1 MNGQETTVKWR
12 SKKINNTKEMQH
24 WDILLSN
31 QVNKKAF
38 IDTLLTGNAKEELA
52 VFNNQKGILFSDIA
66 IEKFIEKEYQ
76 YDSVEASPQSHRQ
89 LRTFSSGERKKEFLK
104 YCINQKP
111 DFIIFDNP
119 FDHLD
124 QASRVILAESLK
136 DLTQNIAIIQI
147 VNRVTDVLSFVP
159 NKAQIRD
166 NSFVLHPISK
176 TENHFKT
183 LNTTEIPKA
192 SEQHSFHESV
202 LIKLENVSVSYDD
215 RKILDAISWTIKQ
228 GEFWQLIGP
237 NGSGKSTILS
247 LITGDNPKGFGQDL
261 FLFGRKKGSG
271 ESVWDIKKQIG
282 IFATSMTDLFQKSH
296 TLEQMILSGFF
307 DSIGLYTEPTT
318 HQQQI
323 VTQWLE
329 VIEMAHLRKKRFI
342 DLSIGQQRVAL
353 IVRAVL
359 KHPPLLI
366 LDEPVEG
373 LDDENVDLVI
383 QLINTIKQETNVSII
398 YVSHRIESGLA
409 PTSVFELVP
418 TPTGSVGKIKYHSE
432 LN

>member
-1 MNGQETTVKWR
+1 MHQK
-12 SKKINNTKEMQH
+12 QH
-24 WDILLSN
+24 WDILLTN
-31 QVNKKAF
+31 QVNKKKF
-38 IDTLLTGNAKEELA
+38 IDSLLSGEAKEELA
-52 VFNNQKGILFSDIA
+52 VFNNQKGILFSDIS
-66 IEKFIEKEYQ
+66 IEKFIEREYQ
-76 YDSVEASPQSHRQ
+76 YESVEASPESHRQ

-104 YCINQKP
+104 YCISQNP

-124 QASRVILAESLK
+124 QASRLALALSLEK
-136 DLTQNIAIIQI
+136 LTDTISIIQL
-147 VNRVTDVLSFVP
+147 VNRTVDLMDFVV
-159 NKAQIRD
+159 NKVQIKD
-166 NSFVLHPISK
+166 NSFTLYPISK

-183 LNTTEIPKA
+183 LNTAAIPKA
-192 SEQHSFHESV
+192 HDPGTFHESE
-202 LIKLENVSVSYDD
+202 LIKMDHVSVSYED
-215 RKILDAISWTIKQ
+215 RKILDNISWTIKQ

-247 LITGDNPKGFGQDL
+247 LITGDNPKGYGQDL

-271 ESVWDIKKQIG
+271 ESVWEIKKQIG
-282 IFATSMTDLFQKSH
+282 IYTTAMMDLFQKSH
-296 TLEQMILSGFF
+296 TLEEMILSGFF
-307 DSIGLYTEPTT
+307 DSIGLYIQPTT
-318 HQQQI
+318 LQKQI
-323 VTQWLE
+323 VAQWLE
-329 VIEMAHLRKKRFI
+329 VIEMSHLKKKRFI

-383 QLINTIKQETNVSII
+383 QLINTIKQQTNVAIL

-409 PTSVFELVP
+409 PTSVFELFP
-418 TPTGSVGKIKYHSE
+418 SETGSVGRIK
-432 LN
+432 

>member
-1 MNGQETTVKWR
+1 MHQK
-12 SKKINNTKEMQH
+12 QH
-24 WDILLSN
+24 WDILLTN
-31 QVNKKAF
+31 QVNKKKF
-38 IDTLLTGNAKEELA
+38 IDTLLSGEAKEELA
-52 VFNNQKGILFSDIA
+52 IFNNQKGILFSDIS
-66 IEKFIEKEYQ
+66 IEKFIEREYQ
-76 YDSVEASPQSHRQ
+76 YQSVEASPESHRQ

-104 YCINQKP
+104 YCIAQKP

-124 QASRVILAESLK
+124 QASRVVLALSLEK
-136 DLTQNIAIIQI
+136 LTDTISIIQLI
-147 VNRVTDVLSFVP
+147 NRTVDLMDFVP
-159 NKAQIRD
+159 NKVQIKD
-166 NSFVLHPISK
+166 NSFTLYPILK
-176 TENHFKT
+176 TKNHFKT
-183 LNTTEIPKA
+183 LNTAAIPKA
-192 SEQHSFHESV
+192 FEPNTFHESV
-202 LIKLENVSVSYDD
+202 LIKMDNVSVSYED
-215 RKILDAISWTIKQ
+215 RKIIDNISWTIKQ

-271 ESVWDIKKQIG
+271 ESVWEIKKQIG
-282 IFATSMTDLFQKSH
+282 IYTTSMMDLFQKSH
-296 TLEQMILSGFF
+296 TLEEMILSGFF
-307 DSIGLYTEPTT
+307 DSIGLYIEPTT
-318 HQQQI
+318 LQKQI
-323 VTQWLE
+323 VSQWLE
-329 VIEMAHLRKKRFI
+329 VIEMTALRKKRFI

-383 QLINTIKQETNVSII
+383 QLINTIKQETNVTIL
-398 YVSHRIESGLA
+398 YVSHRIESGLT

-418 TPTGSVGKIKYHSE
+418 SATGSIGRIK
-432 LN
+432 

>member
-1 MNGQETTVKWR
+1 
-12 SKKINNTKEMQH
+12 MQH

-38 IDTLLTGNAKEELA
+38 IENILNGEAKGELA
-52 VFNNQKGILFSDIA
+52 LFNNQKGILFSDIS
-66 IEKFIEKEYQ
+66 IEKFIEKEFQ
-76 YDSVEASPQSHRQ
+76 YDSVEASTTSNRQ

-104 YCINQKP
+104 YCIDQKP

-124 QASRVILAESLK
+124 QPSRVVLADSLK
-136 DLTQNIAIIQI
+136 DLTNDIAIIQLL
-147 VNRVTDVLSFVP
+147 NRTVDVLDFVP
-159 NKAQIRD
+159 NKALIKD
-166 NSFVLHPISK
+166 NTFELHPFVK
-176 TENHFKT
+176 TENYFKT
-183 LNTTEIPKA
+183 LNTASIPKA
-192 SEQHSFHESV
+192 VEPHNFHESV
-202 LIKLENVSVSYDD
+202 LIKLDDVSVSYEE
-215 RKILDAISWTIKQ
+215 RKILNNISWTIKQ

-247 LITGDNPKGFGQDL
+247 LITGDNPKGFGQNL
-261 FLFGRKKGSG
+261 FLFGRKKGTG
-271 ESVWDIKKQIG
+271 ESVWEIKKQIG
-282 IFATSMTDLFQKSH
+282 IFTTSMTDLFQKGH

-307 DSIGLYTEPTT
+307 DQIGLYTEPST
-318 HQQQI
+318 HQKNI

-383 QLINTIKQETNVSII
+383 QLINTIKQETNVSIV
-398 YVSHRIESGLA
+398 YVSHRIEQGLA
-409 PTSVFELVP
+409 PTSVFELLP
-418 TPTGSVGKIKYHSE
+418 SETGSIGKIKYHSE

>member
-1 MNGQETTVKWR
+1 
-12 SKKINNTKEMQH
+12 MQH

-38 IDTLLTGNAKEELA
+38 IDTLLSGNAEGELA

-66 IEKFIEKEYQ
+66 IEKFIEREYQ
-76 YDSVEASPQSHRQ
+76 YNTVEASPDSHRQ

-104 YCINQKP
+104 YCINQNP

-124 QASRVILAESLK
+124 QASRVILADSLK
-136 DLTQNIAIIQI
+136 TLTDSVAVIQLL
-147 VNRVTDVLSFVP
+147 NRYVDVLEFVP
-159 NKAQIRD
+159 NKALIKD
-166 NSFVLHPISK
+166 NTFALHPISK
-176 TENHFKT
+176 TESHFKT
-183 LNTTEIPKA
+183 LNTGNIPKA
-192 SEQHSFHESV
+192 IEPHSFHESE
-202 LIKLENVSVSYDD
+202 LIKMENVSVSYEE
-215 RKILDAISWTIKQ
+215 RKIVDNISWTIKQ

-237 NGSGKSTILS
+237 NGAGKSTILS
-247 LITGDNPKGFGQDL
+247 LITGDNPKGFGQNL

-282 IFATSMTDLFQKSH
+282 IFATSMTDLFQKGH

-307 DSIGLYTEPTT
+307 DSIGLYIEPST
-318 HQQQI
+318 HQKII
-323 VTQWLE
+323 VAQWLE
-329 VIEMAHLRKKRFI
+329 VIEMSHLKNKRFTE
-342 DLSIGQQRVAL
+342 LSIGQQRVAL

-383 QLINTIKQETNVSII
+383 QLINTIKQETNVSIL

-418 TPTGSVGKIKYHSE
+418 TEKGSIGEIKYHSE

>member
-1 MNGQETTVKWR
+1 
-12 SKKINNTKEMQH
+12 MQH

-38 IDTLLTGNAKEELA
+38 IDALLEGKAKGDLA
-52 VFNNQKGILFSDIA
+52 AFNNQKGILFSDIA
-66 IEKFIEKEYQ
+66 IEKFIEKEFQ
-76 YDSVEASPQSHRQ
+76 YDSVEASTTSNRQ
-89 LRTFSSGERKKEFLK
+89 LRTFSSGERKKEFLR
-104 YCINQKP
+104 YCIDQKP

-124 QASRVILAESLK
+124 QASRVVLAESLQK
-136 DLTQNIAIIQI
+136 LTDSIAIIQLL
-147 VNRVTDVLSFVP
+147 NRTVDILDFVP
-159 NKAQIRD
+159 NKALIKD
-166 NSFVLHPISK
+166 NTFELHPFVK

-183 LNTTEIPKA
+183 LNTATIPKA
-192 SEQHSFHESV
+192 TETHSFQDNV
-202 LIKLENVSVSYDD
+202 LIKLEDVSVSYEE
-215 RKILDAISWTIKQ
+215 RKIINKISWTVKQ

-261 FLFGRKKGSG
+261 FLFGRKKGTG
-271 ESVWDIKKQIG
+271 ESVWEIKKQIG
-282 IFATSMTDLFQKSH
+282 IFTTSMTDLFQKGH

-318 HQQQI
+318 HQKQI
-323 VTQWLE
+323 VNQWLE
-329 VIEMAHLRKKRFI
+329 VIEMTHLRKKRFI

-398 YVSHRIESGLA
+398 YVSHRIEQGLA
-409 PTSVFELVP
+409 PTSVFELLP
-418 TPTGSVGKIKYHSE
+418 SETGSIGKIKYHSE

>member
-1 MNGQETTVKWR
+1 
-12 SKKINNTKEMQH
+12 MQH

-38 IDTLLTGNAKEELA
+38 IDALLAGEAKGDLA

-66 IEKFIEKEYQ
+66 IEKFIEKEFQ
-76 YDSVEASPQSHRQ
+76 YDSVEASTTSNRQ
-89 LRTFSSGERKKEFLK
+89 LRTFSSGERKKEFLR
-104 YCINQKP
+104 YCIDQNP

-124 QASRVILAESLK
+124 QASRVVLAESLK
-136 DLTQNIAIIQI
+136 KLTDSIAIIQLL
-147 VNRVTDVLSFVP
+147 NRTVDILDFVP
-159 NKAQIRD
+159 NKALIKD
-166 NSFVLHPISK
+166 NTFELHPFVK

-183 LNTTEIPKA
+183 LNTATIPKA
-192 SEQHSFHESV
+192 TETHSFQDNV
-202 LIKLENVSVSYDD
+202 LIKLEDVSVSYEE
-215 RKILDAISWTIKQ
+215 RKIINKISWTVKQ

-247 LITGDNPKGFGQDL
+247 LITGDNPKGFGQNL
-261 FLFGRKKGSG
+261 FLFGRKKGTG
-271 ESVWDIKKQIG
+271 ESVWEIKKQIG
-282 IFATSMTDLFQKSH
+282 IFTTSMTDLFQKGH

-318 HQQQI
+318 HQKQI
-323 VTQWLE
+323 VNQWLE
-329 VIEMAHLRKKRFI
+329 VIEMTHLRKKRFI

-398 YVSHRIESGLA
+398 YVSHRIEQGLA
-409 PTSVFELVP
+409 PTSVFELLP
-418 TPTGSVGKIKYHSE
+418 SETGSIGKIKYHSE

>member
-1 MNGQETTVKWR
+1 
-12 SKKINNTKEMQH
+12 MQH

-38 IDTLLTGNAKEELA
+38 IDSLLSSEAKGELA

-76 YDSVEASPQSHRQ
+76 YDSVEASPESHRQ

-124 QASRVILAESLK
+124 QASRVVLAESLK
-136 DLTQNIAIIQI
+136 SLTNEIAIIQLL
-147 VNRVTDVLSFVP
+147 NRTVDVLDFVP
-159 NKAQIRD
+159 NKAQIND
-166 NSFVLHPISK
+166 NTFELHPISK

-183 LNTTEIPKA
+183 LNTAAIPRA
-192 SEQHSFHESV
+192 IESHTFHENV
-202 LIKLENVSVSYDD
+202 LIKLENVSVSYDE
-215 RKILDAISWTIKQ
+215 RKILDTISWTIKQ

-237 NGSGKSTILS
+237 NGSGKSTI
-247 LITGDNPKGFGQDL
+247 
-261 FLFGRKKGSG
+261 LFGRKKGSG

-296 TLEQMILSGFF
+296 TLEEMILSGFF
-307 DSIGLYTEPTT
+307 DSIGLYIEPTT
-318 HQQQI
+318 HQKQI
-323 VTQWLE
+323 VSQWLE
-329 VIEMAHLRKKRFI
+329 VIEMKHLRKKRFI

-383 QLINTIKQETNVSII
+383 QLINTIKQETNVTVL

-409 PTSVFELVP
+409 PTSVFELLP
-418 TPTGSVGKIKYHSE
+418 APTGSIGKIKYHSE

>member
-1 MNGQETTVKWR
+1 
-12 SKKINNTKEMQH
+12 MQH

-38 IDTLLTGNAKEELA
+38 IDNILNGEAKGELA
-52 VFNNQKGILFSDIA
+52 VFNNQKGILFSDIS
-66 IEKFIEKEYQ
+66 IEKFIEKEFQ
-76 YDSVEASPQSHRQ
+76 YDSVEASTTSNRQ
-89 LRTFSSGERKKEFLK
+89 LRTFSSGERKKEFLR
-104 YCINQKP
+104 YCIDQKP

-124 QASRVILAESLK
+124 QASRAVLAKSLEN
-136 DLTQNIAIIQI
+136 LTDSIAIIQLL
-147 VNRVTDVLSFVP
+147 NRNVDVLDFVP
-159 NKAQIRD
+159 NKALIKD
-166 NSFVLHPISK
+166 NSFELHPFIKS
-176 TENHFKT
+176 ENHFKT
-183 LNTTEIPKA
+183 LNTASIPKA
-192 SEQHSFHESV
+192 TETHSFQDNV
-202 LIKLENVSVSYDD
+202 LIKLEDVSVSYEE
-215 RKILDAISWTIKQ
+215 RKIINKISWTVKQ

-247 LITGDNPKGFGQDL
+247 LITGDNPKGFGQNL
-261 FLFGRKKGSG
+261 FLFGRKKGTG
-271 ESVWDIKKQIG
+271 ESVWEIKKQIG
-282 IFATSMTDLFQKSH
+282 IFTTSMTDLFQKGH

-318 HQQQI
+318 HQKQI
-323 VTQWLE
+323 VNQWLE
-329 VIEMAHLRKKRFI
+329 VIEMTHLRKKRFI

-398 YVSHRIESGLA
+398 YVSHRIEQGLA
-409 PTSVFELVP
+409 PTSVFELLP
-418 TPTGSVGKIKYHSE
+418 SETGSIGKIKYHSE

>member
-1 MNGQETTVKWR
+1 
-12 SKKINNTKEMQH
+12 MQH

-38 IDTLLTGNAKEELA
+38 IDNILNGEAKGDLA

-66 IEKFIEKEYQ
+66 IEKFIEKEFQ
-76 YDSVEASPQSHRQ
+76 YDSVEASPDTQRQ

-104 YCINQKP
+104 YCISQNP

-124 QASRVILAESLK
+124 QASRVILAASLK
-136 DLTQNIAIIQI
+136 DLVEDISIIQL
-147 VNRVTDVLSFVP
+147 VNRVTDILSFVP
-159 NKAQIRD
+159 NKAQIKD
-166 NSFVLHPISK
+166 NSYELHTISK
-176 TENHFKT
+176 TESHFKT
-183 LNTTEIPKA
+183 LNAAAIPKGA
-192 SEQHSFHESV
+192 ETHSFHESV
-202 LIKLENVSVSYDD
+202 LIQLEDVSVIYED
-215 RKILDAISWTIKQ
+215 RKILNNISWTIRQ

-247 LITGDNPKGFGQDL
+247 LITGDNPKGFGQNL
-261 FLFGRKKGSG
+261 FLFGRKKGTG

-282 IFATSMTDLFQKSH
+282 IFTTSMTDLFQKGH

-318 HQQQI
+318 HQKQI
-323 VTQWLE
+323 VTQWLA
-329 VIEMAHLRKKRFI
+329 VIEMTHLRKKRFI

-398 YVSHRIESGLA
+398 FVSHRIEQGLA
-409 PTSVFELVP
+409 PTSVFELIP
-418 TPTGSVGKIKYHSE
+418 SETGSTGNIKQQPE
-432 LN
+432 FN

>member
-1 MNGQETTVKWR
+1 MHQK
-12 SKKINNTKEMQH
+12 QH
-24 WDILLSN
+24 WDILLTN
-31 QVNKKAF
+31 QVNKKKF
-38 IDTLLTGNAKEELA
+38 IDTLLSGEAKEELA
-52 VFNNQKGILFSDIA
+52 VFNNQKGILFSDIS
-66 IEKFIEKEYQ
+66 IEKFIEREYQ
-76 YDSVEASPQSHRQ
+76 YESVEASPESHRQ

-104 YCINQKP
+104 YCISQNP

-124 QASRVILAESLK
+124 QASRLALALSLEK
-136 DLTQNIAIIQI
+136 LTDTISIIQL
-147 VNRVTDVLSFVP
+147 VNRTVDLMDFVL
-159 NKAQIRD
+159 NKVQIKD
-166 NSFVLHPISK
+166 NSFTLYPISK

-183 LNTTEIPKA
+183 LNTAAIPKA
-192 SEQHSFHESV
+192 HEPGTFHESV
-202 LIKLENVSVSYDD
+202 LIKMENVSVSYED
-215 RKILDAISWTIKQ
+215 RKILNNISWTIKQ

-247 LITGDNPKGFGQDL
+247 LITGDNPKGYGQDL

-271 ESVWDIKKQIG
+271 ESVWEIKKQIG
-282 IFATSMTDLFQKSH
+282 IYTTSMMDLFQKGH

-318 HQQQI
+318 LQKQI

-329 VIEMAHLRKKRFI
+329 VIEMSHLKKKRFI

-383 QLINTIKQETNVSII
+383 QLINTIRQETNVAIL

-409 PTSVFELVP
+409 PTSVFELIP
-418 TPTGSVGKIKYHSE
+418 SETGSIGRIK
-432 LN
+432 

>member
-1 MNGQETTVKWR
+1 
-12 SKKINNTKEMQH
+12 MQH

-38 IDTLLTGNAKEELA
+38 IDTLLLGEAKGELDI
-52 VFNNQKGILFSDIA
+52 FNNQKGILFSDIA

-76 YDSVEASPQSHRQ
+76 YDTVEAAPESHRQ

-104 YCINQKP
+104 YCINQNP

-124 QASRVILAESLK
+124 HASRAALAKSLEK
-136 DLTQNIAIIQI
+136 LTDTIAIIQL
-147 VNRVTDVLSFVP
+147 VNRVVDVLDFVP
-159 NKAQIRD
+159 NKALIKD
-166 NSFVLHPISK
+166 NSFELHPISK
-176 TENHFKT
+176 NENHFKT
-183 LNTTEIPKA
+183 LNTAAIPKA
-192 SEQHSFHESV
+192 IEPHSFHESV
-202 LIKLENVSVSYDD
+202 LIKMDKVSVNYEE
-215 RKILDAISWTIKQ
+215 RKIVDNISWTIKQ
-228 GEFWQLIGP
+228 GEFWQLVGP
-237 NGSGKSTILS
+237 NGSGKSTLLS

-261 FLFGRKKGSG
+261 YLFGRKKGSG

-282 IFATSMTDLFQKSH
+282 IFTTSMTDLFQKGH
-296 TLEQMILSGFF
+296 TLEEMILSGFF
-307 DSIGLYTEPTT
+307 DSIGLYIEPTT
-318 HQQQI
+318 LQKQT

-329 VIEMAHLRKKRFI
+329 VIEMTHLRKKRFI

-359 KHPPLLI
+359 KHPPILI

-383 QLINTIKQETNVSII
+383 QLINTIKQDTNVSIL
-398 YVSHRIESGLA
+398 YVSHRIENGLA
-409 PTSVFELVP
+409 PTSVFELLP
-418 TPTGSVGKIKYHSE
+418 TPTGSIGKIKYHSE

>member
-1 MNGQETTVKWR
+1 
-12 SKKINNTKEMQH
+12 MQH

-31 QVNKKAF
+31 QVDKKKLIQNILNGEA
-38 IDTLLTGNAKEELA
+38 TGELA
-52 VFNNQKGILFSDIA
+52 VFNNQKGILFSDIS
-66 IEKFIEKEYQ
+66 IEKFIEKEFQ
-76 YDSVEASPQSHRQ
+76 YDSVEASPESHRQ

-124 QASRVILAESLK
+124 QASRVILADSLK
-136 DLTQNIAIIQI
+136 DLTNDIAIIQLL
-147 VNRVTDVLSFVP
+147 NRTVDVLEFVP
-159 NKAQIRD
+159 NKAHIKD
-166 NSFVLHPISK
+166 NTFELLPLVK
-176 TENHFKT
+176 NETHFKT
-183 LNTTEIPKA
+183 LNTTAIPKA
-192 SEQHSFHESV
+192 TEIHTFPEDE
-202 LIKLENVSVSYDD
+202 LIRLENVSVSYEE
-215 RKILDAISWTIKQ
+215 RKILDNISWTIKQ

-247 LITGDNPKGFGQDL
+247 LITGDNPKGFGQNL
-261 FLFGRKKGSG
+261 FLFGRKKGTG

-282 IFATSMTDLFQKSH
+282 IYTTAMMDLFQKGH

-307 DSIGLYTEPTT
+307 DQIGLYTEPTT
-318 HQQQI
+318 HQKNI

-329 VIEMAHLRKKRFI
+329 VIEMSHLRKKRFI

-383 QLINTIKQETNVSII
+383 QLINTIKQETNVSIL
-398 YVSHRIESGLA
+398 YVSHRIEQGLA
-409 PTSVFELVP
+409 PTSVFELLP
-418 TPTGSVGKIKYHSE
+418 SPTGSTGQIKYHSE

>member
-1 MNGQETTVKWR
+1 
-12 SKKINNTKEMQH
+12 MQH

-38 IDTLLTGNAKEELA
+38 IDTLLSGTAEEELA
-52 VFNNQKGILFSDIA
+52 IFKDKKGILFSDIA

-76 YDSVEASPQSHRQ
+76 YDIVEASQDSHRQ

-124 QASRVILAESLK
+124 QASRVILAASLK
-136 DLTQNIAIIQI
+136 DLTDTIAIIQL
-147 VNRVTDVLSFVP
+147 VNRAADILYFVP
-159 NKAQIRD
+159 NKAQIKD
-166 NSFVLHPISK
+166 NSFKLHPIPQISK
-176 TENHFKT
+176 HYKT
-183 LNTTEIPKA
+183 LNTAAIPKA
-192 SEQHSFHESV
+192 IDPHSFSESE
-202 LIKLENVSVSYDD
+202 LIKLDNVSVSYEE
-215 RKILDAISWTIKQ
+215 RKIIDQISWTIKQ

-247 LITGDNPKGFGQDL
+247 LITGDNPKGFGQNL
-261 FLFGRKKGSG
+261 FLFGRKKGTG

-282 IFATSMTDLFQKSH
+282 IFTTSMTDLFQKGH

-307 DSIGLYTEPTT
+307 DSIGLYVEPTT
-318 HQQQI
+318 LQKQN
-323 VTQWLE
+323 VAQWLE
-329 VIEMAHLRKKRFI
+329 VIEMTHLKNKRFT
-342 DLSIGQQRVAL
+342 DLSVGQQRVAL

-383 QLINTIKQETNVSII
+383 QLINTIKQETNVSIL
-398 YVSHRIESGLA
+398 YVSHRIES
-409 PTSVFELVP
+409 
-418 TPTGSVGKIKYHSE
+418 
-432 LN
+432 

>member
-1 MNGQETTVKWR
+1 
-12 SKKINNTKEMQH
+12 MQH

-38 IDTLLTGNAKEELA
+38 IDALLAGEAKGDLA

-66 IEKFIEKEYQ
+66 IEKFIEKEFQ
-76 YDSVEASPQSHRQ
+76 YDSVEASTTSNRQ

-124 QASRVILAESLK
+124 QASRVVLAESLK
-136 DLTQNIAIIQI
+136 DLSNEIAIIQI
-147 VNRVTDVLSFVP
+147 VNRVVDVLAFVP
-159 NKAQIRD
+159 NKAQIKD
-166 NSFVLHPISK
+166 NTFELHALSQ
-176 TENHFKT
+176 TNTHFKT
-183 LNTTEIPKA
+183 LNTAAIPKA
-192 SEQHSFHESV
+192 AEPHNLHESV
-202 LIKLENVSVSYDD
+202 LIKLDNVSVSYEE
-215 RKILDAISWTIKQ
+215 RKILDKISWTIKQ

-261 FLFGRKKGSG
+261 YLFGRKKGTG

-282 IFATSMTDLFQKSH
+282 IFTTSMTDLFQKGH

-307 DSIGLYTEPTT
+307 DQIGLYTEPTT
-318 HQQQI
+318 HQKNI

-329 VIEMAHLRKKRFI
+329 VIEMTHLRKKRFI

-383 QLINTIKQETNVSII
+383 QLINTIKQETNVTIL
-398 YVSHRIESGLA
+398 YVSHRIEEGLA
-409 PTSVFELVP
+409 PTSVFELLP
-418 TPTGSVGKIKYHSE
+418 SETGSIGKIKYHSE

>member
-1 MNGQETTVKWR
+1 MHQK
-12 SKKINNTKEMQH
+12 QH
-24 WDILLSN
+24 WDILLTN
-31 QVNKKAF
+31 QVNKKKF
-38 IDTLLTGNAKEELA
+38 IDSLLSGEAKEELA
-52 VFNNQKGILFSDIA
+52 VFNNQKGILFSDIS
-66 IEKFIEKEYQ
+66 IEKFIEREYQ
-76 YDSVEASPQSHRQ
+76 YESVEASPESHRQ

-104 YCINQKP
+104 YCISQNP

-124 QASRVILAESLK
+124 QASRLALALSLEK
-136 DLTQNIAIIQI
+136 LTDTISIIQL
-147 VNRVTDVLSFVP
+147 VNRTVDLMDFVV
-159 NKAQIRD
+159 NKVQIKD
-166 NSFVLHPISK
+166 NSFTLYPISK

-183 LNTTEIPKA
+183 LNTATIPKA
-192 SEQHSFHESV
+192 HEPVATFHESE
-202 LIKLENVSVSYDD
+202 LIKMDHVSVSYED
-215 RKILDAISWTIKQ
+215 RKILDNISWTIKQ

-247 LITGDNPKGFGQDL
+247 LITGDNPKGYGQDL

-271 ESVWDIKKQIG
+271 ESVWEIKKQIG
-282 IFATSMTDLFQKSH
+282 IYTTSMMDLFQKSH
-296 TLEQMILSGFF
+296 TLEEMILSGFF
-307 DSIGLYTEPTT
+307 DSIGLYIEPTT
-318 HQQQI
+318 LQKQI
-323 VTQWLE
+323 VAQWLE
-329 VIEMAHLRKKRFI
+329 AIEMSHLKKKRFI

-383 QLINTIKQETNVSII
+383 QLINTIKQQTNVAIL

-409 PTSVFELVP
+409 PTSVFELIP
-418 TPTGSVGKIKYHSE
+418 SETGSVGRIK
-432 LN
+432 